1 MIKHYIDL
9 PEGLHFLE
17 DYKELEPQILSFHT
31 CVFNKVV
38 TGCGATTMFLDDPLP
53 TILCSPRKA
62 LMFCKANSN
71 RFKGRIYLYRN
82 DSDPDDA
89 KPIDL
94 MNRMMAYVRDC
105 DRKKVAPKV
114 LVSYDSFPNAARAL
128 IQNGMLE
135 RFQII
140 VDEAQTL
147 FTDAAFKGDVSI
159 EFLENLQ
166 GMKNRIIYMSATPY
180 LEAYLDMMP
189 QFQNLPYVELRWKPS
204 SLAATNIVKENYDN
218 GRLGATIKRLIGKYR
233 DEDYGYFEEK
243 IWNGKPVQAKEALFF
258 LNNVTSIVRAV
269 KANGLTPADTT
280 IICAINDKNRSTL
293 KQVGFEIGHAPQ
305 EGEPRTPFTFVTKC
319 AFEGTDFWT
328 QAYTYVFSDINVDS
342 MVVDITLDL
351 PQIMGRQRD
360 DSNPFKYDATIF
372 YKTDPSQIGKTD
384 AEIIADITRRER
396 VSKKWIANYNA
407 AEPDVQEN
415 MAGDKRDSQERYNF
429 TKDYVAVIDDAT
441 QGQRR
446 VAFNRLAMCN
456 EIRAWELRKT
466 TYFNGCQV
474 LRAINEVTVPDQNYP
489 DTQLF
494 LDAFMT
500 TGNFSQRMKVYCDFL
515 DVHPEYLP
523 KLESLPQIPMSM
535 KEYYRV
541 LGPDAIRSAGYDE
554 AGIRRYMGMAERG
567 DELDAALIAS
577 FEPGRFYSNPEA
589 KLILQG
595 IYSRLG
601 FPLTAKATE
610 LEHQNVLPVKK
621 TTTTIAG
628 KRVEGYLI
636 LEQNA

>member
-1 MIKHYIDL
+1 MIKHYIQL

-17 DYKELEPQILSFHT
+17 DYKELEPMLFNYGTCIL
-31 CVFNKVV
+31 NKAV

-62 LMFCKANSN
+62 LMFCKANSK

-82 DSDPDDA
+82 ESDPDDA
-89 KPIDL
+89 RPIDL
-94 MNRMMAYVRDC
+94 MNRMLAYIREC
-105 DRKKVAPKV
+105 DWKKVAPKV

-128 IQNGMLE
+128 IQNSMLE

-166 GMKNRIIYMSATPY
+166 GMTNRIIFMSATPY
-180 LEAYLDMMP
+180 LEAYLDMLP
-189 QFQNLPYVELRWKPS
+189 QFQNLPYVELQWHPS
-204 SLAATNIVKENYDN
+204 SLEATNIVKEKYDN

-233 DEDYGYFEEK
+233 DGGFFEEK
-243 IWNGKPVQAKEALFF
+243 IWNGQRVQAEEALFF
-258 LNNVTSIVRAV
+258 LNNVKAIVDII

-280 IICAINDKNRSTL
+280 IICAINDKNKTAL
-293 KQVGFEIGHAPQ
+293 KKIGFEIGHAPQ

-319 AFEGTDFWT
+319 SFEGTDFWT
-328 QAYTYVFSDINVDS
+328 QAYTYVFSDITVKT

-396 VSKKWIANYNA
+396 VSRKWIANYNA
-407 AEPDVQEN
+407 AEPELQEN
-415 MAGDKRDSQERYNF
+415 LAGDKRGQQEMLNF
-429 TKDYVAVIDDAT
+429 TRDYVAIIDDAT
-441 QGQRR
+441 QGTRR
-446 VAFNRLAMCN
+446 VAFNHLAMCN
-456 EIRAWELRKT
+456 EIRAWDLRKT

-474 LRAINEVTVPDQNYP
+474 LRAINDITVPDQNYP
-489 DTQLF
+489 DTPIF
-494 LDAFMT
+494 LDAFMA

-515 DVHPEYLP
+515 DQHPEYLP
-523 KLESLPQIPMSM
+523 KLESLPQVPMEM
-535 KEYYRV
+535 KKYYRDI
-541 LGPDAIRSAGYDE
+541 GPDAIRSAGYE
-554 AGIRRYMGMAERG
+554 KAGICSYIGMAERAG
-567 DELDAALIAS
+567 ELEAAIVSA
-577 FEPGRFYSNPEA
+577 FQPGRFYSNPEA

-595 IYSRLG
+595 IYDGLG
-601 FPLTAKATE
+601 FPLTAKATD
-610 LEHQNVLPVKK
+610 LEKQHALSVKK
-621 TTTTIAG
+621 VTKTVDG

>member
-1 MIKHYIDL
+1 MIKHYIQL
-9 PEGLHFLE
+9 PEGLHYLE
-17 DYKELEPQILSFHT
+17 DYKELEPMLFNYGTCIL
-31 CVFNKVV
+31 NKAV

-62 LMFCKANSN
+62 LMFCKANSK

-82 DSDPDDA
+82 ESDPDDA
-89 KPIDL
+89 RPIDL
-94 MNRMMAYVRDC
+94 MNRMMAYIREC

-128 IQNGMLE
+128 IQNGSLK

-166 GMKNRIIYMSATPY
+166 GMTNRIIFMSATPY
-180 LEAYLDMMP
+180 LEVYLDMLP
-189 QFQNLPYVELRWKPS
+189 QFQNLPYVELQWHPS
-204 SLAATNIVKENYDN
+204 SLEATNIVKEKYDN

-233 DEDYGYFEEK
+233 DGGFFEEK
-243 IWNGKPVQAKEALFF
+243 IWNGQRVQAEEALFF
-258 LNNVTSIVRAV
+258 LNNVKAIVDLI

-280 IICAINDKNRSTL
+280 IICAINDKNKTAL
-293 KQVGFEIGHAPQ
+293 KKIGFEIGHAPQ

-319 AFEGTDFWT
+319 SFEGTDFWT
-328 QAYTYVFSDINVDS
+328 QAYTYVFSDITVKT

-360 DSNPFKYDATIF
+360 DTNPFKYDATIF

-396 VSKKWIANYNA
+396 VSRKWIANYNA
-407 AEPDVQEN
+407 ADPEVQEN
-415 MAGDKRDSQERYNF
+415 MAGDKRDQQEKLNF
-429 TKDYVAVIDDAT
+429 TRDYVAVIDDVT

-446 VAFNRLAMCN
+446 VAFNHLAMCN
-456 EIRAWELRKT
+456 EIRAWDLRKT

-474 LRAINEVTVPDQNYP
+474 LRAINDITVPDQNYP
-489 DTQLF
+489 DTPLF
-494 LDAFMT
+494 LDAFMA

-515 DVHPEYLP
+515 DQHPEYLP
-523 KLESLPQIPMSM
+523 KLESLPQVPMEM
-535 KEYYRV
+535 KKYYRDI
-541 LGPDAIRSAGYDE
+541 GPDAIRSAGYE
-554 AGIRRYMGMAERG
+554 KAGICSYIGMAERAG
-567 DELDAALIAS
+567 ELDAALIAS
-577 FEPGRFYSNPEA
+577 FKPGRFYSNPEA

-595 IYSRLG
+595 IYDGLG
-601 FPLTAKATE
+601 FPLTAKATD
-610 LEHQNVLPVKK
+610 LEKQTALPVKK
-621 TTTTIAG
+621 VTKTIAG

-636 LEQNA
+636 LEGNA

>member
-9 PEGLHFLE
+9 PEGLHFLK
-17 DYKELEPQILSFHT
+17 DDKTLEGKILSYGT
-31 CVFNKVV
+31 CVLNKVV
-38 TGCGATTMFLDDPLP
+38 TGCGATTMFLADPLP

-62 LMFCKANSN
+62 LMFCKANSKW
-71 RFKGRIYLYRN
+71 FKDKIYLFRN
-82 DSDPDDA
+82 EKDPDDA
-89 KPIDL
+89 NPINL
-94 MNRMMAYVRDC
+94 MNRMMEYIREC
-105 DRKKVAPKV
+105 DRQKLAPKI
-114 LVSYDSFPNAARAL
+114 LVSYDSFRHVL
-128 IQNGMLE
+128 QRLHEDGSLG
-135 RFQII
+135 RYQII
-140 VDEAQTL
+140 VDEAQAL

-166 GMKNRIIYMSATPY
+166 GKANRIIYMSATPY

-189 QFQNLPYVELRWKPS
+189 QFQNLPYVELKWKPS
-204 SLAATNIVKENYDN
+204 SLAATNIVKESYDN

-233 DEDYGYFEEK
+233 ADGYFEEK
-243 IWNGKPVQAKEALFF
+243 IWNGNPVQAKGALFF
-258 LNNVTSIVRAV
+258 LNNVTAIVRAV
-269 KANGLTPADTT
+269 KANGLTPDDTT
-280 IICAINDKNRSTL
+280 IICAIHDKNRSLL

-328 QAYTYVFSDINVDS
+328 QAYTYVFSDITVDS

-360 DSNPFKYDATIF
+360 DTNPFKYDATIF

-384 AEIIADITRRER
+384 AEIIADITKRER
-396 VSKKWIANYNA
+396 VSWKWIATYDSA
-407 AEPDVQEN
+407 DPDVQEN
-415 MAGDKRDSQERYNF
+415 MAGDKREYQEKHNF
-429 TKDYVAVIDDAT
+429 TKDYVAVIDDAAR
-441 QGQRR
+441 GQRR

-456 EIRAWELRKT
+456 EIRAWDLRKT

-474 LRAINEVTVPDQNYP
+474 LRAINDISIPDQNYP
-489 DTQLF
+489 DTPIF
-494 LDAFMT
+494 LDAFMA

-515 DVHPEYLP
+515 DQHPEYLP

-541 LGPDAIRSAGYDE
+541 IGPDAIRSAGYEE
-554 AGIRRYMGMAERG
+554 AGIRRYMGMAERA
-567 DELDAALIAS
+567 DELEAAIVSS
-577 FEPGRFYSNPEA
+577 FQPGRFYSNPEA

-595 IYSRLG
+595 LYDKLG
-601 FPLTAKATE
+601 FPLTAKASE
-610 LEHQNVLPVKK
+610 LERQAAPPVKK
-621 TTTTIAG
+621 VTKTVDG

>member
-1 MIKHYIDL
+1 MIKHYIQL

-17 DYKELEPQILSFHT
+17 DYGELEPMLFNYGTCIL
-31 CVFNKVV
+31 NKAV

-82 DSDPDDA
+82 ESDPDDA
-89 KPIDL
+89 RPIDL
-94 MNRMMAYVRDC
+94 MNRMLAYIREC

-128 IQNGMLE
+128 IQNGSLE

-166 GMKNRIIYMSATPY
+166 GMTNRIIFMSATPY
-180 LEAYLDMMP
+180 LEAYLDMLP
-189 QFQNLPYVELRWKPS
+189 QFQNLPYVELQWHPS
-204 SLAATNIVKENYDN
+204 SLEATNIVKEKYDN
-218 GRLGATIKRLIGKYR
+218 GRLPPTIKRLIGKYR
-233 DEDYGYFEEK
+233 DEGYFEEK
-243 IWNGKPVQAKEALFF
+243 IVNGIPVQAKEALFF
-258 LNNVTSIVRAV
+258 LNNVKAIVDLI

-280 IICAINDKNRSTL
+280 IICAINDKNKTAL
-293 KQVGFEIGHAPQ
+293 KKIGFEIGHAPQ

-319 AFEGTDFWT
+319 SFEGTDFWT
-328 QAYTYVFSDINVDS
+328 QAYTYVFSDITVKT

-360 DSNPFKYDATIF
+360 DTNPFKYDATIF

-396 VSKKWIANYNA
+396 VSLKWIDNYNA
-407 AEPDVQEN
+407 AEPELQEN
-415 MAGDKRDSQERYNF
+415 LAGDKRGQQEMLNF
-429 TKDYVAVIDDAT
+429 TRDYVAIIDDAT
-441 QGQRR
+441 QGTRR
-446 VAFNRLAMCN
+446 VAFNHLAMCN
-456 EIRAWELRKT
+456 EIRAWDLRKT

-474 LRAINEVTVPDQNYP
+474 LRAINDITVPDQNYP
-489 DTQLF
+489 DTPIF
-494 LDAFMT
+494 LDAFMA

-515 DVHPEYLP
+515 DQHPEYLP
-523 KLESLPQIPMSM
+523 KLESLPQVPMEM
-535 KEYYRV
+535 KKYYRDI
-541 LGPDAIRSAGYDE
+541 GPDAIRSAGYE
-554 AGIRRYMGMAERG
+554 KAGICSYIGMAERAG
-567 DELDAALIAS
+567 ELEAAIVSA
-577 FEPGRFYSNPEA
+577 FQPGRFYSNPEA
-589 KLILQG
+589 KLIIQG
-595 IYSRLG
+595 IYNRLG
-601 FPLTAKATE
+601 FPLTAKATD
-610 LEHQNVLPVKK
+610 LERQSAISVKK
-621 TTTTIAG
+621 VTKTVDG

-636 LEQNA
+636 L